1 MTKLS
6 GIFGLRADE
15 PTEPAPTASE
25 AEDPEPPQEAA
36 PAASQPQGAA
46 PGTTSAEKI
55 GEENEALRN
64 LLVDAGMKIRQFDE
78 YKIAFGK
85 LIEPATLALRTLEQE
100 KTSNID
106 LRRKLEQSVARC
118 DQLRARTHEL
128 ETRHAILIGENE
140 KLRQEL
146 DLARVEARDAERSRA
161 EFANETLATRSL
173 VSDLER
179 QLALENSR
187 VNTLID
193 ESQRLRDETV
203 AAQSKASRLA
213 ADLAAALDK
222 IEFLEGEVASLQ
234 KSLDQVSEQ
243 ATHAARRFTDSEN
256 ALTAAKARLLQL
268 ETSHNEAASERDR
281 LRATLEANSTRHGS
295 EQSRVEMQIEAVR
308 ARAAAAEKLLGEA
321 RRLLAQ
327 RSEELRELDQKSTE
341 ANYTLEKAEKKIAA
355 AEAAVAAQ
363 QSEFNELKTNRDR
376 LLEKSGV
383 VVSALKLRETQL
395 QRAEDAAKIANE
407 RALRAEAEARE
418 SGEAFQRRLEELTTV
433 LDRERLD
440 HQVTAGALESTR
452 NEREQLRS
460 RLLQLQTE
468 ANRLAV
474 SDAADDMEF
483 PTRGAN
489 AA

>member
-6 GIFGLRADE
+6 EIFGLRAGE
-15 PTEPAPTASE
+15 PTALAPATSH
-25 AEDPEPPQEAA
+25 AENPEPSDEAA
-36 PAASQPQGAA
+36 AASQPQQVAS
-46 PGTTSAEKI
+46 GTISAEKI

-78 YKIAFGK
+78 YKVAFSK
-85 LIEPATLALRTLEQE
+85 LIEPATVALRTLEQE
-100 KTSNID
+100 KTNNID
-106 LRRKLEQSVARC
+106 LRRKLEQSVGRC
-118 DQLRARTHEL
+118 DELRARTHEL

-146 DLARVEARDAERSRA
+146 ELARIEARDAERSRA
-161 EFANETLATRSL
+161 EFANETLAKRSV

-187 VNTLID
+187 ANTLTD
-193 ESQRLRDETV
+193 ESQRLRDDTV
-203 AAQSKASRLA
+203 AAQAKASRLA
-213 ADLAAALDK
+213 ADMAAAQDK
-222 IEFLEGEVASLQ
+222 IDFLEGEVGSLQ

-243 ATHAARRFTDSEN
+243 ATHAARRFADSEN

-268 ETSHNEAASERDR
+268 DASHNEAAAERDR
-281 LRATLEANSTRHGS
+281 LRTTLETNSARHGS

-321 RRLLAQ
+321 RRMLAQ
-327 RSEELRELDQKSTE
+327 RGEELRELDQKHTE
-341 ANYTLEKAEKKIAA
+341 ANYALEKAEKRIAA
-355 AEAAVAAQ
+355 AEGAVAAQ
-363 QSEFNELKTNRDR
+363 QGEFNELKTSRDR
-376 LLEKSGV
+376 LIEKSGV

-395 QRAEDAAKIANE
+395 QHAENAAKSANE
-407 RALRAEAEARE
+407 RALRAEVDART

-433 LDRERLD
+433 LERERLD

-452 NEREQLRS
+452 NEREQLQS
-460 RLLQLQTE
+460 RLLQLQME

-474 SDAADDMEF
+474 NDADDMEF